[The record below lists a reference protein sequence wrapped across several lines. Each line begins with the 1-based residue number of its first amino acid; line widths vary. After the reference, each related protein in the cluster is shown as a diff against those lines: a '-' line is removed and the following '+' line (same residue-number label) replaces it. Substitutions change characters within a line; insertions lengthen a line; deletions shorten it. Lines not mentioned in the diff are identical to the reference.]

1 VFGRANFTALG
12 EHRTRVVIRTMTTSF
27 NWDPFISFRRKTIRL
42 GPIWERRSSTV
53 IGVPLSSLTVGSNY
67 VCVHGGT
74 PPLLGLRRP
83 GMDQGVAD

>member
-74 PPLLGLRRP
+74 HPSLGCDGLAWIRE
-83 GMDQGVAD
+83 